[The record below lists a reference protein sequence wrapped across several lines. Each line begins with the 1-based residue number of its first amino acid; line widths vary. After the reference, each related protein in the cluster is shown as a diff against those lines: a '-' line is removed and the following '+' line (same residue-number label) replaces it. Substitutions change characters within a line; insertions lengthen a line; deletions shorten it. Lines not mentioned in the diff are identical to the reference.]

1 MSTFSGLSSLRVLSL
16 SGNRLDENWVRRGLF
31 RGLRSL
37 VALDL
42 SANHLARLDEGIF
55 EDLEQLQA
63 LNLVGTGET
72 FVSLLKI
79 GFSN

>member
-63 LNLVGTGET
+63 LNLVRRHS
-72 FVSLLKI
+72 FP
-79 GFSN
+79 F